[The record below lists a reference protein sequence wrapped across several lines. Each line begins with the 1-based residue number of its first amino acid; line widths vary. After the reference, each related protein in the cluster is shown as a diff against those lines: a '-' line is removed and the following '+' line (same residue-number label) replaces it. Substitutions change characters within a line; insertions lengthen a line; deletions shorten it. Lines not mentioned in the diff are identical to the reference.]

1 MDYEDLEGKRMK
13 IYIALILLVVLVS
26 YTKQERM
33 SGFMPKAGF
42 IEQPGIYTSKSA
54 IIIIKKYDDGSLTF
68 GVSNRKYKIIYQ
80 QSIFSSFSD
89 NLYWF
94 LYKDDKE
101 NIWFYSS
108 DIQES
113 KVLIKDSLTN
123 TYTVHDFC
131 REKIELPKSIPK
143 NHTFCF

>member
-1 MDYEDLEGKRMK
+1 MK
-13 IYIALILLVVLVS
+13 IKISIILALILIS
-26 YTKQERM
+26 CKQEKRTD
-33 SGFMPKAGF
+33 GFMPNPGF
-42 IEQPGIYTSKSA
+42 IEKPGVYTSTNA
-54 IIIIKKYDDGSLTF
+54 VINIKKYDDGSLTF

-80 QSIFSSFSD
+80 QSIFNSYSD
-89 NLYWF
+89 NSYWF

-113 KVLIKDSLTN
+113 KVLMKDSLTN

-131 REKIELPKSIPK
+131 KENIKLPPTIPK

>member
-1 MDYEDLEGKRMK
+1 MK
-13 IYIALILLVVLVS
+13 IQISIILALILMS
-26 YTKQERM
+26 CTKQTRTNEY
-33 SGFMPKAGF
+33 MPKAGF

-54 IIIIKKYDDGSLTF
+54 IIIVKKYDDGSLTF
-68 GVSNRKYKIIYQ
+68 GVSNRKHKIIYQ

-89 NLYWF
+89 HLYWF
-94 LYKDDKE
+94 LYKDGKE

-113 KVLIKDSLTN
+113 KVIIKDSLTN

-131 REKIELPKSIPK
+131 KENLKVPIVLK
-143 NHTFCF
+143 NGHTLCF

>member
-1 MDYEDLEGKRMK
+1 MK
-13 IYIALILLVVLVS
+13 IQVLIILASILAS
-26 YTKQERM
+26 CTKEKSTSGFIPK
-33 SGFMPKAGF
+33 SGFM
-42 IEQPGIYTSKSA
+42 EQPGIYTSKSA

-68 GVSNRKYKIIYQ
+68 GVADRKYKIIYQ

-94 LYKDDKE
+94 LYKDEKE

-131 REKIELPKSIPK
+131 KENIKLPLIIPR